1 MWGLKHR
8 AGGHGKVDLHEWL
21 WAKLNLGITALEIVI
36 WGGKLWVLWSK
47 ILFYDYMSVEP

>member
-21 WAKLNLGITALEIVI
+21 WGKLNLGITVLKIFI